1 MARNDAAK
9 YAFFYVLSLVALVFM
24 TVSVGIIVFQ
34 IINKEI
40 IDLINQYSGRYSDE
54 AMKFAKVI
62 TEMISQVK
70 KLGPSPMKGNSG
82 KTKKVQTEIPI
93 AEGI

>member
-1 MARNDAAK
+1 MFGARQAAENFEK
-9 YAFFYVLSLVALVFM
+9 TAKMLHIVGVEKERFRLEW
-24 TVSVGIIVFQ
+24 VSAA
-34 IINKEI
+34 
-40 IDLINQYSGRYSDE
+40 E

-62 TEMISQVK
+62 TEMITHVK

-82 KTKKVQTEIPI
+82 KAKKVQTEIPI